1 MIEWHDPAATVEGE
15 VLKDILKMELDIL
28 KYQQEPKIDNGVPTF
43 MDYAGG
49 TPVQAAGGYVT
60 NQVLPSYEDTAPKTA
75 PISEVY
81 SMPASYQ
88 TGYDSN
94 SSSLHMHMTDGGT
107 TKGQY
112 RDSVEDA
119 MSKVMV
125 IKKNANQEDM
135 GLIDEIEALLKHI
148 GTRL

>member
-1 MIEWHDPAATVEGE
+1 MIEWYDPMDTPEGQ
-15 VLKDILKMELDIL
+15 ILKMVLDLENDIL
-28 KYQQEPKIDNGVPTF
+28 KYQQEPTGDNAVPTF

-49 TPVQAAGGYVT
+49 SPVQAAGGYTT
-60 NQVLPSYEDTAPKTA
+60 NQVLPDYPSSAPSST

-88 TGYDSN
+88 TGYDAKG
-94 SSSLHMHMTDGGT
+94 SSLHMHYTDGGT

-119 MSKVMV
+119 MTKLTM
-125 IKKNANQEDM
+125 IKKNADVSQV
-135 GLIDEIEALLKHI
+135 GVIDEIAGLLKQI

>member
-1 MIEWHDPAATVEGE
+1 MERSRKGGVIMIEWYDPMDTPEGQ
-15 VLKDILKMELDIL
+15 ILKM
-28 KYQQEPKIDNGVPTF
+28 
-43 MDYAGG
+43 
-49 TPVQAAGGYVT
+49 
-60 NQVLPSYEDTAPKTA
+60 VLSAPSST

-88 TGYDSN
+88 TGYDAKG
-94 SSSLHMHMTDGGT
+94 SSLHMHYTDGGT

-119 MSKVMV
+119 MTKLTM
-125 IKKNANQEDM
+125 IKKNADVSQV
-135 GLIDEIEALLKHI
+135 GVIDEIAGLLKQI